1 MVTRY
6 ENLSGVN
13 ANYIDGSFASLS
25 QVAGTQSALLLGT
38 AEQGLSNVPFLVRD
52 IGGAAS
58 EFGRDSELVT
68 LAGQLTQIED
78 TNVFV
83 TRIGGK
89 QSHFIIE
96 KDISESAERETL
108 IRISPRERGAADR
121 FADVKALF
129 LPVTDGDNI
138 RQRVLLLDN
147 NTEVV
152 LFDSEEILSV
162 DDSGFEV
169 IINNDIG
176 EVLIS
181 KASSFT
187 APTTTDAIKELGE
200 SDPRGTHTLSELTS
214 LETLVGGATLDNHIT
229 RVYDVYNAASTIGFG
244 AATVFGTGHMA
255 ATNESIEGSSDAN
268 LTHCERFAA
277 VESAYADLE
286 DTGVDFMYCEGCY
299 ADVSMIPADGLR
311 ATEMQRWD
319 QEYLGSA
326 HKSVIGG
333 RPNITMFASPD
344 PLSASHVVASTV
356 TVGKTVTQGTFT
368 GDVEVIAHS
377 ESIGLGLLL
386 TLNDIRIEHG
396 ASSEVEEY
404 FESDGKLK
412 VNVKAALTATTA
424 GMVHAN
430 GSFSAGTLTI
440 GAFQIDTSTLKINI
454 PEKVIDV
461 SGMSY
466 PDEAALIRDHTEDVK
481 LSLDLRNLFKLNG
494 GNPGDHS
501 VKRAVLT
508 HFDLTGELVEEEA
521 VDELMVLS
529 NGKYVLADDA
539 YAREVNFAHQAGSM
553 AYLASTE
560 YKSTLAFVPTTR
572 AKGGLRQLN
581 RWAGKAPEYK
591 IDSNGDL
598 IVEKNG
604 TSFMSNKFLFGSTSF
619 RTNAKGNGVAYGGLI
634 QTEKGFGIDS
644 DDELLDSR
652 GYPVDL
658 GKHVVVV
665 GAYGVVPVPGV
676 SRNPSFAVSNLG
688 PKLIE
693 RLAALPVN
701 EEPIGPVNGL
711 IPGVSTTG
719 AINSRALL
727 NDIALGRVTMIDS
740 NGAIANMK
748 TAALPTSDYTRV
760 STIRAANLVLD
771 AVRSTSL
778 SYLGR
783 AFSDAQMAA
792 LETELG
798 GIMRSLKNANAIQE
812 GTVQMSASRLD
823 RINGRLNLKVQFIP
837 PLSIEAITVD
847 LTVSAPQ

>member
-96 KDISESAERETL
+96 KDIQGSAERETL

-121 FADVKALF
+121 FANIKVLF
-129 LPVTDGDNI
+129 LPVVDGENI
-138 RQRVLLLDN
+138 RQRVLLFDAT
-147 NTEVV
+147 TEVV
-152 LFDSEEILSV
+152 LFDSEEILSI

-169 IINNDIG
+169 VINNDIG
-176 EVLIS
+176 EILIS
-181 KASSFT
+181 QAQSFT
-187 APTTTDAIKELGE
+187 VPATTSSIKELGE

-214 LETLVGGATLDNHIT
+214 LETLISASTLDTHIA
-229 RVYDVYNAASTIGFG
+229 RVYDVYNNAGTIGFVGGTFNGVYEVG
-244 AATVFGTGHMA
+244 AS
-255 ATNESIEGSSDAN
+255 NESIQGSSTAS

-299 ADVSMIPADGLR
+299 ADISMIPADGLR
-311 ATEMQRWD
+311 AVEMQRWD

-344 PLSASHVVASTV
+344 PLSASHVVAAGTIITHGGQTV
-356 TVGKTVTQGTFT
+356 RVVPH
-368 GDVEVIAHS
+368 A
-377 ESIGLGLLL
+377 ESLELGLLL
-386 TLNDIRIEHG
+386 TLNDIRFDSTNATASTLSKEEFIG
-396 ASSEVEEY
+396 NDGRLKTVIKSTDFNSAATLSCGMFDISLTAPTVLSGGTLSSFASSTFV
-404 FESDGKLK
+404 DLK
-412 VNVKAALTATTA
+412 
-424 GMVHAN
+424 
-430 GSFSAGTLTI
+430 S
-440 GAFQIDTSTLKINI
+440 
-454 PEKVIDV
+454 
-461 SGMSY
+461 
-466 PDEAALIRDHTEDVK
+466 
-481 LSLDLRNLFKLNG
+481 LFKLNG
-494 GNPGDHS
+494 DEAGVHS
-501 VKRAVLT
+501 VSKAVLT

-529 NGKYVLADDA
+529 NGKYVLADNA

-572 AKGGLRQLN
+572 ARGGLRQLN

-598 IVEKNG
+598 IVDKNG
-604 TSFMSNKFLFGSTSF
+604 TNFMSNKFLFGSTSY

-644 DDELLDSR
+644 NDELLDSR

-665 GAYGVVPVPGV
+665 GAYGVVQVPGV

-748 TAALPTSDYTRV
+748 TAALPTSDYSRV

>member
-38 AEQGLSNVPFLVRD
+38 AEQGLSNVPFLVQD
-52 IGGAAS
+52 IGSAAS
-58 EFGRDSELVT
+58 EFGRESELVT
-68 LAGQLTQIED
+68 LAGQLSEIQD

-96 KDISESAERETL
+96 KDILGSSERETL

-121 FADVKALF
+121 FEDVKVLF
-129 LPVTDGDNI
+129 LPVTDGENI
-138 RQRVLLLDN
+138 RQRVLLLDA

-169 IINNDIG
+169 VINNDIG

-181 KASSFT
+181 KASDFT
-187 APTTTDAIKELGE
+187 TSISTTAEIKALGE
-200 SDPRGTHTLSELTS
+200 DDPRGTHTLSALTS
-214 LETLVGGATLDNHIT
+214 LETLVGGATLDDHIT
-229 RVYDVYNAASTIGFG
+229 RVYDVYNAATVAGFS
-244 AATVFGTGHMA
+244 AATVFGTVHTE
-255 ATNESIEGSSDAN
+255 ATNESIAGSSAAK

-344 PLSASHVVASTV
+344 PLSADHVVSA
-356 TVGKTVTQGTFT
+356 GTIIT
-368 GDVEVIAHS
+368 HGGQPVRVVPHA
-377 ESIGLGLLL
+377 ESLELGLLL
-386 TLNDIRIEHG
+386 TLNDIR
-396 ASSEVEEY
+396 
-404 FESDGKLK
+404 FESEGATASTLSKEEFIGADGRLK
-412 VNVKAALTATTA
+412 TVIKSSDFNSGATLSCGMFDIALTAAAELT
-424 GMVHAN
+424 GD
-430 GSFSAGTLTI
+430 TLTNFT
-440 GAFQIDTSTLKINI
+440 ASTFMDLKN
-454 PEKVIDV
+454 V
-461 SGMSY
+461 
-466 PDEAALIRDHTEDVK
+466 
-481 LSLDLRNLFKLNG
+481 FKLNG
-494 GNPGDHS
+494 DNPGVHD

-598 IVEKNG
+598 IVEKDG
-604 TSFMSNKFLFGSTSF
+604 TAFMSNKFLFGSTGF
-619 RTNAKGNGVAYGGLI
+619 RANAKGNGLAYGGLI
-634 QTEKGFGIDS
+634 QTQKGFGIDS
-644 DDELLDSR
+644 SDELLDSR
-652 GYPVDL
+652 GYVVDL

-665 GAYGVVPVPGV
+665 GAYGVVSVPGT
-676 SRNPSFAVSNLG
+676 SRNPSFTVSNLG

-748 TAALPTSDYTRV
+748 TAALPTSDYSRV

>member
-96 KDISESAERETL
+96 KDIKDSAERETL

-121 FADVKALF
+121 FADVKVLF

-169 IINNDIG
+169 VINNDIG

-187 APTTTDAIKELGE
+187 TPATTAAIKELGE

-229 RVYDVYNAASTIGFG
+229 RVYDVYNAASTVGFG
-244 AATVFGTGHMA
+244 TATVFGTEHMLA
-255 ATNESIEGSSDAN
+255 SNESIEGSSNAN

-326 HKSVIGG
+326 HKTVIGG

-344 PLSASHVVASTV
+344 PLSADHVVATGATISHGGRSIVVIPHQEST
-356 TVGKTVTQGTFT
+356 
-368 GDVEVIAHS
+368 E
-377 ESIGLGLLL
+377 LGLLL
-386 TLNDIRIEHG
+386 TLNDIR
-396 ASSEVEEY
+396 
-404 FESDGKLK
+404 FESNGATASTLSKEEFIGTDGRLK
-412 VNVKAALTATTA
+412 TVIKSTDFNDVNAIDCGMFSVKMAAATVLGGA
-424 GMVHAN
+424 
-430 GSFSAGTLTI
+430 TLSNFT
-440 GAFQIDTSTLKINI
+440 TSTFVDLK
-454 PEKVIDV
+454 DV
-461 SGMSY
+461 
-466 PDEAALIRDHTEDVK
+466 
-481 LSLDLRNLFKLNG
+481 FKLNG
-494 GNPGDHS
+494 GAAGDHS
-501 VKRAVLT
+501 VKNAVLT